1 MASFEQHVNGA
12 VIASGL
18 AVIPLYSASIV
29 DINQTLALFSLG
41 ILGGVLPDVDSDNSK
56 PIQISF
62 RILSIFLPL
71 IAILTTVNISAIS
84 NILLMWVIYSLV
96 LHFGV
101 FQLFL
106 ASTHHRGIFHSIP
119 MGGLMALLLLYLFHE
134 ILGFDSGFSIL
145 SGIFLFFGFLIHL
158 LLDEVVSLNLL
169 GKDIKKSFGSA
180 MKIYDKNNLIGTF
193 ILYAGIAGLLFVL
206 RDMDVSIFAKLTTLL
221 KEIKY

>member
-12 VIASGL
+12 VIASGI

-41 ILGGVLPDVDSDNSK
+41 IFGGVLPDIDSDNSK

-71 IAILTTVNISAIS
+71 IAILMTVNTSSIA
-84 NILLMWVIYSLV
+84 NILFMWVIYSLI

-119 MGGLMALLLLYLFHE
+119 MGALIALLLVYLFHD
-134 ILGFDSGFSIL
+134 ILHFKSAFAIL
-145 SGIFLFFGFLIHL
+145 SGMFIFFGFLIHL
-158 LLDEVVSLNLL
+158 LLDEIVSLNLL
-169 GKDIKKSFGSA
+169 GKDMKKSFGSA
-180 MKIYDKNNLIGTF
+180 MKLYDKNNIIGTL
-193 ILYAGIAGLLFVL
+193 ILYAGVGGLLFVL
-206 RDMDVSIFAKLTTLL
+206 QHLDVSVFTDIATLF
-221 KEIKY
+221 KEIK